1 MSLLKYR
8 FFESLPSI
16 TPVFN
21 SLLVAGDLITDLFA
35 KLQGLLSIRLRRTV
49 LTAAVTGGA
58 STTADVT
65 LASLVIPGSELRAAD
80 VIKFFV
86 LGDWNKPNTGTNTV
100 RLWVKVNGVDAGTIT
115 YATNSNVSNQPISFD
130 GELVIRSIAAAGVV
144 TGGLRA
150 FIHRTATAFDLRVSQ
165 GTDATVNTQ
174 TDITI
179 TVGIGFATSNANNRV
194 TAEILTIVKE

>member
-1 MSLLKYR
+1 MSLHKYR
-8 FFESLPSI
+8 FFEALPSV

-58 STTADVT
+58 STTSDVT
-65 LASLVIPGSELRAAD
+65 LASLVIPGSELLAAD

-86 LGDWNKPNTGTNTV
+86 LGDWNKPNAGTNTV

-115 YATNSNVSNQPISFD
+115 YATNSSVTDQPISFD

-150 FIHRTATAFDLRVSQ
+150 FIHRTATAFDLRASQ
-165 GTDATVNTQ
+165 GTNATVNTQ

>member
-1 MSLLKYR
+1 MSLHKYR
-8 FFESLPSI
+8 FFEALPSV

-115 YATNSNVSNQPISFD
+115 YATNSSVTNQPISFD
-130 GELVIRSIAAAGVV
+130 GELVIRSIAAAGVI

-150 FIHRTATAFDLRVSQ
+150 FIHRTATATDLRASQ

>member
-1 MSLLKYR
+1 MLIKFR
-8 FFESLPSI
+8 FIEPLSAV

-21 SLLVAGDLITDLFA
+21 TLLTAGDKITDVFS
-35 KLQGLLSIRLRRTV
+35 KLQGLLAVRKRRTV
-49 LTAAVTGGA
+49 IIAQVTGGA
-58 STTADVT
+58 STTSDVT

-86 LGDWNKPNTGTNTV
+86 LGYWNKPNAGTNTV

-115 YATNSNVSNQPISFD
+115 HLLASSVTDQPISFD

-150 FIHRTATAFDLRVSQ
+150 FIHRTATAFDLRVTQ
-165 GTDATVNTQ
+165 GTNATVNTQ